1 MNVAKLVSICI
12 VFLGSAGVT
21 SAQQTDPPKSPSVI
35 VENKEKPKKDSP
47 YRVIQGVVK
56 DQAENPLA
64 GAIVQLKDTKTS
76 KILNFPT
83 KEDGRFAFRDLSMDI
98 NYELMAKRGDTVTP
112 VKKVSIYDTR
122 KDVTINFTLQPA
134 ANAAKQ

>member
-1 MNVAKLVSICI
+1 MNVAKFVSICI
-12 VFLGSAGVT
+12 VSLGSLGLA

-47 YRVIQGVVK
+47 YRLIQGVVK
-56 DQAENPLA
+56 DQADNPLA
-64 GAIVQLKDTKTS
+64 GAIVQLKNTKTS
-76 KILNFPT
+76 KIVNFAT
-83 KEDGRFAFRDLSMDI
+83 KDDGKFSFRDLSMED
-98 NYELMAKRGDTVTP
+98 NYELLAKRGDLAAP

-134 ANAAKQ
+134 AKQ